1 NPVIFADASLTQAG
15 SLARAFRRA
24 YDQLERVATDS
35 AKSKARDPEAIK
47 TTEGIEGEFFAAM
60 DDDFNT
66 PGALAA
72 YTKLV
77 GMAEEHLR
85 SPNHRSAMLLLDTMK
100 DLGSILGILESDA
113 VPKANFSQLAELLVS
128 LRAD

>member
-1 NPVIFADASLTQAG
+1 
-15 SLARAFRRA
+15 
-24 YDQLERVATDS
+24 QLERVATDS

-85 SPNHRSAMLLLDTMK
+85 SPNPRSAMVLLETMK
-100 DLGSILGILESDA
+100 DLGSILGILFCSALLRFQDVLCLVQLLERAYVVVGLLGDES
-113 VPKANFSQLAELLVS
+113 VELCAL
-128 LRAD
+128 